1 MINIDAKSHVR
12 GESIY
17 LDDIPLLEGTLFA
30 CVYDS
35 PIAHGKI
42 KSVDISAAEKCAGVV
57 KIILAKDIVGRNE
70 IGGIIEDEPLLADT
84 EVHFC
89 GMPIAIVIAETDEQA
104 RHAAKKITADIE
116 PLEVITDERVAF
128 AKGEIIG
135 QPKKFVLGDSANAFE
150 TCEHIFEG
158 QTYTNGQEH
167 LYIETQG
174 AYSIPTEQNGIKIYS
189 STQGPTA
196 VQRTITKV
204 TGLPMHQIEIDVT
217 RLGGGFGGK
226 EDQANAWASIC
237 AVATQLTKKPVK

>member
-35 PIAHGKI
+35 PIAHGKL
-42 KSVDISAAEKCAGVV
+42 KSIDISEAEKCAGVV

-70 IGGIIEDEPLLADT
+70 IGGIIEDEPLLVDG

-89 GMPIAIVIAETDEQA
+89 GMPIAIVVAETDEQA

-128 AKGEIIG
+128 AKGEFIG
-135 QPKKFVLGDSANAFE
+135 QPKKFVLGDVETAFAD
-150 TCEHIFEG
+150 CE
-158 QTYTNGQEH
+158 Y
-167 LYIETQG
+167 
-174 AYSIPTEQNGIKIYS
+174 
-189 STQGPTA
+189 
-196 VQRTITKV
+196 V
-204 TGLPMHQIEIDVT
+204 
-217 RLGGGFGGK
+217 
-226 EDQANAWASIC
+226 
-237 AVATQLTKKPVK
+237 